1 MKLSLLTLCMFAMMA
16 AACSSPEPPRR
27 FLYAQMVVPYTA
39 DDGKKAENLRIRPV
53 DLYNIFDTNVKKKW
67 KKNHENSWS
76 IIIDGRNTATGK
88 VKRMVITLLVDPELN
103 DAVVVKE
110 ILESG
115 RRFSDDETSQLTRTL
130 DKAFN
135 PMR

>member
-1 MKLSLLTLCMFAMMA
+1 MKTSTLTFFIFALFV

-27 FLYAQMVVPYTA
+27 FLYAQMALPYTA

-88 VKRMVITLLVDPELN
+88 VTRMTITLLVDPELN

-110 ILESG
+110 IIESG

-135 PMR
+135 PMK